1 MREMGCC
8 PSRSGTVSPGPG
20 IVDPKVGP
28 KPSFDYIVR
37 GNFIPQQNGDLK
49 VCEEQGSTDS
59 IFLDD
64 GNIRTDIES
73 WLREIQ

>member
-1 MREMGCC
+1 MGGCC
-8 PSRSGTVSPGPG
+8 PKLLPGPVSPGPG
-20 IVDPKVGP
+20 IVDPK
-28 KPSFDYIVR
+28 PSFNYIVR

-64 GNIRTDIES
+64 GNRRTDIES
-73 WLREIQ
+73 W

>member
-1 MREMGCC
+1 MGNFCPPGKPTPRERNQVE
-8 PSRSGTVSPGPG
+8 PSR
-20 IVDPKVGP
+20 
-28 KPSFDYIVR
+28 PSFDFIVR

-64 GNIRTDIES
+64 GNERTDIES
-73 WLREIQ
+73 W